1 MSSSVNGY
9 VTSNGIRLYYEV
21 EGQGEPLILLNG
33 GPGFSHD
40 YLQEMR
46 SLSRYARLVFF
57 DQRGTGKSDKAD
69 PSTYRIDAN
78 VEDVENLR
86 RSLSLGRCIVL
97 GHSWGGML
105 AQAYVLKYPQGV
117 SKLILADTVSSI
129 EDLNSALARM
139 RAVVPES
146 VRAIYERCEREG
158 LYKGRETYPPE
169 YQKALEVAYEPVLI
183 GTPPPDYLTDMFAKV
198 AYDVYRTMWGEESE
212 FKVTGTLAEFNVE
225 PRLREIR
232 APTLVIVGGNDI
244 MTVPMAQ
251 KTARLIRGSKVEI
264 FEHSR
269 HFPFIEEKE
278 RFIEVVR
285 SFILQS

>member
-1 MSSSVNGY
+1 
-9 VTSNGIRLYYEV
+9 
-21 EGQGEPLILLNG
+21 
-33 GPGFSHD
+33 
-40 YLQEMR
+40 
-46 SLSRYARLVFF
+46 
-57 DQRGTGKSDKAD
+57 
-69 PSTYRIDAN
+69 
-78 VEDVENLR
+78 
-86 RSLSLGRCIVL
+86 
-97 GHSWGGML
+97 ML
-105 AQAYVLKYPQGV
+105 AQASVLKYPQGV

-225 PRLREIR
+225 PRLGEIR

>member
-9 VTSNGIRLYYEV
+9 VTSNGIRLYYED
-21 EGQGEPLILLNG
+21 EGRGEPLILLNG

-40 YLQEMR
+40 YFQEMR
-46 SLSRYARLVFF
+46 FLSKCARLIFF

-69 PSTYRIDAN
+69 PSTYTIDAN

-86 RSLSLGRCIVL
+86 RSLNLGRCIVL

-105 AQAYVLKYPQGV
+105 AQAYVLKYPQSV
-117 SKLILADTVSSI
+117 SKLILADTFSSI
-129 EDLNSALARM
+129 EDLNAAFARM
-139 RAVVPES
+139 RAAVPEP
-146 VRAIYERCEREG
+146 VRAIYERYEKEG

-183 GTPPPDYLTDMFAKV
+183 GIPPPKFLTDMFEKV
-198 AYDVYRTMWGEESE
+198 AYDVYRTMWGEQSE
-212 FKVTGTLAEFNVE
+212 FKITGTLAEFNVE
-225 PRLREIR
+225 SRLGEIR
-232 APTLVIVGGNDI
+232 APTLVIVGGSDI
-244 MTVPMAQ
+244 VTVPLAQ
-251 KTARLIRGSKVEI
+251 KTARLIRGSKFEI

-285 SFILQS
+285 SFIVQS

>member
-1 MSSSVNGY
+1 MSSSVDGY
-9 VTSNGIRLYYEV
+9 VTSNGVRLYYEV
-21 EGQGEPLILLNG
+21 EGEGKPLILLSG

-46 SLSRYARLVFF
+46 SLCRYARLVFF

-69 PSTYRIDAN
+69 PSTYTIDAN

-86 RSLSLGRCIVL
+86 RSLNLGRCIVL

-105 AQAYVLKYPQGV
+105 AQAYALKYPQGV
-117 SKLILADTVSSI
+117 SKLILADTFSSI
-129 EDLNSALARM
+129 EDLNSAFARM
-139 RAVVPES
+139 RDAVPELI
-146 VRAIYERCEREG
+146 RAIYDKYENEG

-169 YQKALEVAYEPVLI
+169 YQKAVEVAYEPVFI
-183 GTPPPDYLTDMFAKV
+183 GIPPPGYLTEMFAKV
-198 AYDVYRTMWGEESE
+198 AYDVYRIMWGEESE
-212 FKVTGTLAEFNVE
+212 FKVIGTLAEFNVE
-225 PRLREIR
+225 SRLGEIR
-232 APTLVIVGGNDI
+232 APTLVIVGGSDI
-244 MTVPMAQ
+244 VSVPVAQ
-251 KTARLIRGSKVEI
+251 KTARPIRGSKLEI